1 MPRSPAQSPAP
12 SGRRVVSGAPSPR
25 QGLKDFSY
33 LLRPEIY
40 HPLTPLAVPPPF
52 RNPPNPPEAD
62 TPIPD
67 LLAQGYFR
75 HAAIAAAQILTS
87 GTVDPTDHIRI
98 FDLFYTRL
106 ACLTLIDATPLAAQE
121 VKALGDLHS
130 AFYYYSSSSPAM
142 QSKDSGSTGEGEA
155 NPGMTTTSGP
165 SHPPSSSFSSSS
177 PPEHVVPWPLRLL
190 AVRLQA
196 LGFGDPRRAVMS
208 YYELAREARARLG
221 AARARHDHSA
231 SEAWRD
237 RLADLAVRVAG
248 ALVEMDDLA
257 GALVHL
263 ATLPAPGGVD
273 PGREKK
279 KKKKGI
285 VAVRMALLWLQ
296 LGDVDAARACISTAD
311 ADGGDG
317 VEERVVSALCDMADG
332 EYEAAL
338 EKWKALR
345 EQVDD
350 EMVGVNLA
358 VCLLYVGK
366 MQEARELLEQLVES
380 GRSSRTLLFNLS
392 TMYELCT
399 DRSRALKMRLA
410 EKVAAVG
417 DRTRGWDKTNADFK
431 LQ

>member
-1 MPRSPAQSPAP
+1 MMPRSPAQSPAP
-12 SGRRVVSGAPSPR
+12 TGKRIISGAPSPR
-25 QGLKDFSY
+25 QGPKDFSY

-40 HPLTPLAVPPPF
+40 HPLSPLAVPPPF
-52 RNPPNPPEAD
+52 RNPRNPPDAD

-67 LLAQGYFR
+67 LLARGYFR
-75 HAAIAAAQILTS
+75 AAAIAAAQTLTS
-87 GTVDPTDHIRI
+87 GALDPTDHARI
-98 FDLFYTRL
+98 FDLFYIRL
-106 ACLTLIDATPLAAQE
+106 ACLTLVDATPLAAQE

-130 AFYYYSSSSPAM
+130 AFYYCSSPAT
-142 QSKDSGSTGEGEA
+142 QSKDGGGGGGGGNSSITGGETT
-155 NPGMTTTSGP
+155 PGITAASASP
-165 SHPPSSSFSSSS
+165 RSPAPPPPPSSSPS
-177 PPEHVVPWPLRLL
+177 EHVVPWPLRLL

-231 SEAWRD
+231 SEAWRE
-237 RLADLAVRVAG
+237 RLADLGVRVAG

-263 ATLPAPGGVD
+263 GTLTPRRGG
-273 PGREKK
+273 GGGGGNL
-279 KKKKGI
+279 KKGM

-296 LGDVDAARACISTAD
+296 LGDVDAARACVGAN
-311 ADGGDG
+311 ADGGGDGDGDGDG
-317 VEERVVSALCDMADG
+317 VEEKVVSALCDVADG

-338 EKWKALR
+338 EKWRALR

-366 MQEARELLEQLVES
+366 MQEVLIIRPGLVD
-380 GRSSRTLLFNLS
+380 FVLS
-392 TMYELCT
+392 PLHLPFPAPRCKNKSM
-399 DRSRALKMRLA
+399 
-410 EKVAAVG
+410 
-417 DRTRGWDKTNADFK
+417 TRNE
-431 LQ
+431 